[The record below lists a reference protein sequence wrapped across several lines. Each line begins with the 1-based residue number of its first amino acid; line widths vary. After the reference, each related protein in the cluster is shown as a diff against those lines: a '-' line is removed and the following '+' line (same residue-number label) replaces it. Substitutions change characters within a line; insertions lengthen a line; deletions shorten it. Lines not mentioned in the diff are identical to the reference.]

1 MPRASTT
8 ATTTTP
14 PTPIYIDAVPIDSIA
29 LHPLNP
35 RRDVGDVTELAESLK
50 AVGLLEPIITAPWPT
65 DITGRIRKPAKT
77 DRVLLAGHRRL
88 AAARLAGLTGLPA
101 IHRGITT
108 SAAQVE
114 AMLIENL
121 QRADLTAIEEADAY
135 QALLDLD
142 IPEQA
147 IATAVGVTKRRVTD
161 RLKLGRLPDAA
172 KAKVHAHQTTITDA
186 LTVLEF
192 EGDPKV
198 TKELTAKLGTDRFN
212 WTLETARRQAKEA
225 REHQAHIDAVSKAGI
240 KVVKKTP
247 AGAKRLATVDWA
259 GKNEVGLFPRNLHS
273 GNERVAWVLKH
284 HAKCPGALAVEE
296 VPAYSGGQ
304 KKLTHWCTQPKL
316 HPKPPVVRSD
326 AEIAAARKEKAEK
339 EKLRASIDV
348 AATLRHKHLREHL
361 PAVPA
366 PAAAELIRRL
376 LLKRE
381 YYSDHS
387 KSYRLIF
394 TALGLAMPEPTPP
407 KRTIH
412 HEDITRV
419 LEPALA
425 KLHLPQLAALLWL
438 HQNRA
443 GDDAYSSLN
452 PSGWDADRARDY
464 LAGLVDLLDYPAS
477 DFETA
482 RFAQDDDEEEAS
494 A

>member
-1 MPRASTT
+1 MPRASTAAT
-8 ATTTTP
+8 ATTP
-14 PTPIYIDAVPIDSIA
+14 PTSIYIDAVPIDSIA

-35 RRDVGDVTELAESLK
+35 RRDIGDVTELAESLK

-65 DITGRIRKPAKT
+65 DLTGRIRKPAKT

-88 AAARLAGLTGLPA
+88 AAARLAGLTELPA
-101 IHRGITT
+101 IHRGITA
-108 SAAQVE
+108 SAAQIE
-114 AMLIENL
+114 AMLVENL

-186 LTVLEF
+186 LAVLEF
-192 EGDPKV
+192 EGDTKA

-225 REHQAHIDAVSKAGI
+225 REHQAHIDAVRKAGI
-240 KVVKKTP
+240 KVVKKVP

-259 GKNEVGLFPRNLHS
+259 GKNEVGILPRNLHS
-273 GNERVAWVLKH
+273 GNERVAWILKH

-296 VPAYSGGQ
+296 QSPYSGGQ
-304 KKLTHWCTQPKL
+304 KQLTHWCTEPKR
-316 HPKPPVVRSD
+316 HPKPPVVRTD
-326 AEIAAARKEKAEK
+326 AEIAAARKEKAAK
-339 EKLRASIDV
+339 DKLRASTEV
-348 AATLRHKHLREHL
+348 AATLRHQHLVEHL
-361 PAVPA
+361 PTVAA
-366 PAAAELIRRL
+366 PAAAELLRRI
-376 LLKRE
+376 LLKTE
-381 YYSDHS
+381 YYSDLS
-387 KSYRLIF
+387 KTYRLIF
-394 TALGLAMPEPTPP
+394 TVLGLTMPEPTPP

-419 LEPALA
+419 LEPAIA
-425 KLHLPQLAALLWL
+425 KLQLPQLAALLWL
-438 HQNRA
+438 HQNRG

-452 PSGWDADRARDY
+452 PSGWEADQARAY
-464 LAGLVDLLDYPAS
+464 LAGLVDLLNYQAS
-477 DFETA
+477 DFETT
-482 RFAQDDDEEEAS
+482 RFARAEDKEAVS